1 MHLFTLITV
10 QFHCILEKHEKTED
24 NSIIFISVFSIPN
37 AVNYFLSIL
46 VNNVMIY
53 ECDLVINLQT
63 VTVQQFHKKTFI
75 IVPNVVLFSFI
86 LGSQGAKSS
95 IAVHLC
101 YGVCSGGNKS

>member
-1 MHLFTLITV
+1 MHFFTLITV
-10 QFHCILEKHEKTED
+10 QFHCILEKQEKTED

-53 ECDLVINLQT
+53 EYELVI
-63 VTVQQFHKKTFI
+63 
-75 IVPNVVLFSFI
+75 VVLFSFI
-86 LGSQGAKSS
+86 LGAQGAQSS